1 MTESSF
7 TPLEKARKA
16 VGAVFQVLGSN
27 GKQGQLATV
36 LGMSDT
42 SMSRLKNEQL
52 ESVVK
57 VLYHAG
63 FKVVPQDFKCI
74 PEVQA
79 RAWFDSHQREVAK
92 QAETNNLW
100 TDE

>member
-1 MTESSF
+1 MPESSF

-16 VGAVFQVLGSN
+16 SASAFQVLQTD
-27 GKQGQLATV
+27 GKQGQIATV
-36 LGMSDT
+36 LGMSDAG
-42 SMSRLKNEQL
+42 MSRLKNDHMEA
-52 ESVVK
+52 VIK

-63 FKVVPQDFKCI
+63 FKVVPSDMHCV

-79 RAWFDSHQREVAK
+79 RAWFDSHQREVAR